1 MNSIQDFIKKGIP
14 KIEDIVARFLQN
26 PQKEAEFEQDLL
38 SELYRFMLNTMSEAY
53 TSANTVIKD
62 SHARKTRWN
71 VVKTVEKKML
81 CSVGEFS
88 YKETVFV
95 DKTTGKNAALVN
107 DYLGIAPHQRFT
119 EAAVA
124 RMLNEA
130 VQTSYRR
137 AGNESS
143 ILEQISKEAVKDY
156 LHRLE
161 FPADETRAG
170 EKRAVKILFIEADED
185 HCPLQFLQTRGDME
199 TGENNW
205 KNNCALVKLI
215 YVHEGIEKED
225 SVRREGEKNRRRHLI
240 NPHYFA
246 GVYDGSGENRKLWDE
261 VYAYIQE
268 TYDLDKVEK
277 ICLMSDGGAWI
288 RTGRTMISGLT
299 PVLDEFHL
307 RKYLLKMT
315 RHMLDSA
322 DDARKE
328 ICGVIKD
335 GSKEDFRKETQK
347 MLGYANT
354 DSERKHVQEGSD
366 YILSNWSAA
375 KTRLSGRKWLTGC
388 SAEGHVSHVLSDRMS
403 SRPMGW
409 SRTGADKMARL
420 RAYCYNGNSLLELV
434 RYQKKPLEK
443 AAGAEEVICSCR
455 DILASESMASRTK
468 TEQEIGKYAEAMRA
482 SLPVQVRKMT
492 YVGGRFLCVK

>member
-1 MNSIQDFIKKGIP
+1 MDSIQDFIKKGIP
-14 KIEDIVARFLQN
+14 KIEDIVARFLLQPKN
-26 PQKEAEFEQDLL
+26 EAEFEEDLL
-38 SELYRFMLNTMSEAY
+38 NELYRFMLNTMSETY
-53 TSANTVIKD
+53 TLANTVIKE
-62 SHARKTRWN
+62 SHARKSGWN
-71 VVKTVEKKML
+71 VVKTVEKKMV

-88 YKETVFV
+88 YMETVCV
-95 DKTTGKNAALVN
+95 NKTTGKNTALVN
-107 DYLGIAPHQRFT
+107 EYLGIAPHQRLT
-119 EAAVA
+119 EAAEV
-124 RMLNEA
+124 RLLNEA

-156 LHRLE
+156 LHGLE
-161 FPADETRAG
+161 FPVDEPRTG
-170 EKRAVKILFIEADED
+170 EKRVVKTLFIEADED
-185 HCPLQFLQTRGDME
+185 HCPLQFRQTRGDLE
-199 TGENNW
+199 IGENNR
-205 KNNCALVKLI
+205 KNNCVLTKLV
-215 YVHEGIEKED
+215 YVHEGIEKEE
-225 SVRREGEKNRRRHLI
+225 SVRQEGKKNKRRHLV
-240 NPHYFA
+240 NPRYFA

-261 VYAYIQE
+261 VYAYIQA

-277 ICLMSDGGAWI
+277 ICLMSDGGGWI
-288 RTGRTMISGLT
+288 RTGRTMLGGLT

-335 GSKEDFRKETQK
+335 GTREDFRKETQK

-366 YILSNWSAA
+366 YILSNWGAA
-375 KTRLSGRKWLTGC
+375 KARLSGRKWLVGC

-420 RAYCYNGNSLLELV
+420 RAYYYNGKSMLELV
-434 RYQKKPLEK
+434 RHQKKPLEK
-443 AAGAEEVICSCR
+443 AAGAEEVICSCH
-455 DILASESMASRTK
+455 DILVSESRASRTK

-482 SLPVQVRKMT
+482 TLPTQVRKMT